1 MPPPFSCWLNPLPG
15 PYPKAQ
21 MTFYLIQLFSSD
33 LDLQMQKNSSPNLES
48 PSCRKMS
55 YHTHFQGSVARG
67 HEADISQITL
77 WIHALEKVALKLKLN
92 HKQSL
97 VGSGQRKAGRS
108 QSSGT
113 QSGVLNC
120 LGRTFCC
127 CGFFLWQ
134 NQKSALVPCSLHCII
149 LLWDLYVMYL
159 WGERAWSHHP
169 EKKNFS
175 QRQAKLDSN
184 KLHFLPRFLL
194 SIVLHISTTK

>member
-1 MPPPFSCWLNPLPG
+1 MWLNPLPG

-33 LDLQMQKNSSPNLES
+33 LDSQIQKNSSPNLES

-67 HEADISQITL
+67 QEADISQITL
-77 WIHALEKVALKLKLN
+77 WIHALEKVDLKLKLN
-92 HKQSL
+92 HTERST
-97 VGSGQRKAGRS
+97 SRASWGQRKAGRS

-127 CGFFLWQ
+127 PGIFSTQQ
-134 NQKSALVPCSLHCII
+134 NQKSALVPCSLHCIL
-149 LLWDLYVMYL
+149 LLWDPHVMYL

-169 EKKNFS
+169 EKKILR

-184 KLHFLPRFLL
+184 KLHFQAHFLL
-194 SIVLHISTTK
+194 SIVFHISTTK